1 MNYEKFQLG
10 SHLDHVSLSTSQ
22 GIVFM
27 FSVNHDLKEVIVSIF
42 NAELGIFVKKQQI
55 KDFAAGIEED
65 PAHKY
70 EELQLSA
77 LAL

>member
-1 MNYEKFQLG
+1 
-10 SHLDHVSLSTSQ
+10 
-22 GIVFM
+22 M

-42 NAELGIFVKKQQI
+42 NAELGSFVKKQQI